1 MPTILVIDDN
11 PSVATAL
18 DVLFSLQDIDTLR
31 AESPRE
37 GLEQLQRHDVD
48 LVIQDMNFHADTT
61 SGEEG
66 VALFHE
72 IRARFPDLPVILL
85 TAWTPLEAAGD
96 LVKAGAADYPATP
109 WDDQKLMATV
119 NTLLELAHEQR
130 ELSRQP
136 AAERPRPPALL
147 RQTALPGP
155 VFHNTPTP

>member
-37 GLEQLQRHDVD
+37 GLEQLKRHDVD

-72 IRARFPDLPVILL
+72 IRARFPDLPATLL
-85 TAWTPLEAAGD
+85 HPWAHLETAGD
-96 LVKAGAADYPATP
+96 RVMAGAAHQRATP
-109 WDDQKLMATV
+109 STQKQ
-119 NTLLELAHEQR
+119 NCK
-130 ELSRQP
+130 
-136 AAERPRPPALL
+136 
-147 RQTALPGP
+147 
-155 VFHNTPTP
+155 

>member
-48 LVIQDMNFHADTT
+48 LVLQDMNFHADTT
-61 SGEEG
+61 SGEKG

-72 IRARFPDLPVILL
+72 IRARFPDLPVILP
-85 TAWTPLEAAGD
+85 TAWTTLAAAVA
-96 LVKAGAADYPATP
+96 LAKAGAADHHAKP
-109 WDDQKLMATV
+109 WNDQKRTG
-119 NTLLELAHEQR
+119 E
-130 ELSRQP
+130 
-136 AAERPRPPALL
+136 
-147 RQTALPGP
+147 G
-155 VFHNTPTP
+155 